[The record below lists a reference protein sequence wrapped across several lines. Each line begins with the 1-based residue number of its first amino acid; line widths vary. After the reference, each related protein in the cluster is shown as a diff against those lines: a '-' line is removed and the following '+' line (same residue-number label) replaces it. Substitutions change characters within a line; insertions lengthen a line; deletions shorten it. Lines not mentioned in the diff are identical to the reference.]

1 MIWSLVTRNM
11 FIPEMH
17 LEQPEFACSASE
29 PLIIEAWDWKYIYQ
43 NKLDKLSTWYQQVI
57 NIIWLTEILKI

>member
-1 MIWSLVTRNM
+1 MDKVMIWSLITRNM

-29 PLIIEAWDWKYIYQ
+29 PLIIE
-43 NKLDKLSTWYQQVI
+43 V
-57 NIIWLTEILKI
+57 